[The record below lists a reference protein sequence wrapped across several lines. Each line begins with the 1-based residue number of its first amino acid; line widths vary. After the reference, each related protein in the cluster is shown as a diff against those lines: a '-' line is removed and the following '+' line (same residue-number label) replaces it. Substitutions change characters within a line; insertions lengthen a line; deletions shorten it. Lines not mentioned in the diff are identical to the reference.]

1 MYEQKMKNANLKV
14 TRLRLK
20 VIEYMARYFQHGVT
34 VESFYLF
41 LMKQNESMTISTLY
55 RILREFAFAGIV
67 TTLGNDKKHYY
78 QLVLIE
84 D

>member
-20 VIEYMARYFQHGVT
+20 VIEYLACYFQHGVT

-41 LMKQNESMTISTLY
+41 
-55 RILREFAFAGIV
+55 
-67 TTLGNDKKHYY
+67 
-78 QLVLIE
+78 
-84 D
+84 